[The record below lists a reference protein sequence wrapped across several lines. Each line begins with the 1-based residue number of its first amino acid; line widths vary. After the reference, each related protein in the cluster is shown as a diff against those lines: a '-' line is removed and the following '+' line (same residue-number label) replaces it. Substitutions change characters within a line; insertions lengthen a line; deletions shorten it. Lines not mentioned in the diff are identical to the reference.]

1 MARKFSDLRA
11 RMSPESQER
20 ARSKA
25 RTLLKS
31 VPLQELRQAQGLSQK
46 DLATALHVQQ
56 PTIARIEKR
65 TDMYISTLRS
75 HIEAMGGEL
84 EVIAR
89 FPEVTVRISNFAELG
104 EEKSN

>member
-31 VPLQELRQAQGLSQK
+31 VPLIAPGRGLSQK

-65 TDMYISTLRS
+65 TDMYISTLRIHWPCS
-75 HIEAMGGEL
+75 LLMDSKL
-84 EVIAR
+84 R
-89 FPEVTVRISNFAELG
+89 YF
-104 EEKSN
+104 